1 MSDNR
6 ESDNRESDNRGHDIR
21 LPYKLKNLVL
31 IVRGRGVSTV
41 FVLVS
46 IMLGLFSGT
55 ANAAQQAL
63 TASRGT
69 LLDDIETTLAESQV
83 TILDQAQTDRF
94 AIIYATHD
102 PSGAHL
108 TITLTQNPLEET
120 RISLTVASDSPGNET
135 FDQTLLQTLID
146 TQR

>member
-1 MSDNR
+1 MPDNR
-6 ESDNRESDNRGHDIR
+6 EPDKQ
-21 LPYKLKNLVL
+21 LPCILKNLVL
-31 IVRGRGVSTV
+31 IVRGRRVSTF
-41 FVLVS
+41 FVVVL

-69 LLDDIETTLAESQV
+69 LLEGIETTLAESQI

>member
-6 ESDNRESDNRGHDIR
+6 ESDNRESDNRGPDKR
-21 LPYKLKNLVL
+21 LPYTLKNLML
-31 IVRGRGVSTV
+31 IVRGTGASTV
-41 FVLVS
+41 FVAVS
-46 IMLGLFSGT
+46 IMLGLFSGAT
-55 ANAAQQAL
+55 NAAQQAL

-69 LLDDIETTLAESQV
+69 LLEDIETTLTESQV
-83 TILDQAQTDRF
+83 TIVDQAQTDRF

-120 RISLTVASDSPGNET
+120 RISLTVVSDSPGNKT
-135 FDQTLLQTLID
+135 YDQTLLQTLID